1 MRKQEL
7 RRGTAAYRLAKAQGR
22 LPSQIAAKKK
32 ASKAAPVKKATGR
45 GGSRMTPG
53 KMAAAEKRKAVKKA
67 TGRGGSRMTP
77 GKMAAAEKRK
87 ADKEKAKKERNR
99 QKGRRNA

>member
-53 KMAAAEKRKAVKKA
+53 KMAAAEKRKA
-67 TGRGGSRMTP
+67 
-77 GKMAAAEKRK
+77 
-87 ADKEKAKKERNR
+87 DKEKAKKERNR